1 MERPL
6 HVELSE
12 LKQSLIEMAGL
23 VEASIRKS
31 IRSLTGRD
39 HRLAREV
46 IEEDHAIDRLE
57 VEIENHAVTILARH
71 QPVAVDLRVIVAVI
85 KMNSD
90 LERMGD
96 HAVNIA
102 ERTEQLIDLP
112 LLKPLIDI
120 PRMATIAQDMVKKSL
135 DAFVRSDARLAKS
148 VCERDDEVD
157 NLELQVNRELLTYA
171 IEDPKN
177 LSRALD
183 LSMIAKNLER
193 IADLST
199 NICEDVIFMVEAK
212 VIKHRFRESQQERGD
227 FT

>member
-31 IRSLTGRD
+31 IRSLTERD

>member
-1 MERPL
+1 MEQPL
-6 HVELSE
+6 HIELSE
-12 LKQSLIEMAGL
+12 LKQSLLEMAGL
-23 VEASIRKS
+23 VEVSIRKS
-31 IRSLTGRD
+31 IRSLTERD
-39 HRLAREV
+39 SRLAQEV
-46 IEEDHAIDRLE
+46 IDEDIEIDRLE
-57 VEIENHAVTILARH
+57 VAIENHAVTILARH
-71 QPVAVDLRVIVAVI
+71 QPVAIDLRGIVAVI

-102 ERTEQLIDLP
+102 ERSLQLINLP

-120 PRMATIAQDMVKKSL
+120 PRMAGIAQSMVKDSL
-135 DAFVRSDARLAKS
+135 DAFVGGDVDMAKA

-157 NLELQVNRELLTYA
+157 SLEQQVNRELLTYA
-171 IEDPKN
+171 IEEPKN

-212 VIKHRFRESQQERGD
+212 VVKHQYRMSQRETGNKE
-227 FT
+227 